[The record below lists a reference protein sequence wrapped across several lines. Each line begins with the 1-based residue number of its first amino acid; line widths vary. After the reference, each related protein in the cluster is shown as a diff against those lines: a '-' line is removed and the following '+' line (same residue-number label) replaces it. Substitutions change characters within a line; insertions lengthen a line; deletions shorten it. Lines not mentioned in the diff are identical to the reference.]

1 VVLLSLRTREATR
14 SSLLRRSSAVDGVA
28 PMLARF
34 APPSFV
40 EPIIPSPHIQT
51 CVRNIGTFQTHIRR
65 YGAGPSIRTL
75 ANVPSNRD
83 T

>member
-1 VVLLSLRTREATR
+1 
-14 SSLLRRSSAVDGVA
+14 
-28 PMLARF
+28 MLARF